1 MTPTVTDEAIR
12 TALRTFLLAVLPAG
26 VEVVRGQVNRVAS
39 PASADFAVFWPT
51 SRPRL
56 STNVESWETANA
68 AATIYDYTQATQVDY
83 QVDVH
88 GPASADNAQVIA
100 TLFRSPYAVTA
111 LGPNVA
117 PLWCEDPAQMPFVN
131 AEQQV
136 ETRFVLTLH
145 MQANPTVSTPAQ
157 FADRLAVT
165 IPAPVD
171 SGALA

>member
-1 MTPTVTDEAIR
+1 MTPSITDTDIR
-12 TALRTFLLAVLPAG
+12 TALRAFLVGVLPAG

-39 PASADFAVFWPT
+39 PPGDYVVFWPT

-68 AATIYDYTQATQVDY
+68 EATIYDYTQATQVDY
-83 QVDVH
+83 QLDVH
-88 GPASADNAQVIA
+88 GDASGQNAQVIA
-100 TLFRSPYAVTA
+100 TLFRSPYAVEA

-117 PLWCEDPAQMPFVN
+117 PLWCDDPMQVPFQN
-131 AEQQV
+131 DQQQV
-136 ETRFVLTLH
+136 DTRYVVTVH
-145 MQANPTVSTPAQ
+145 MQVNPTVSTPGQ